1 MTISSAILFLG
12 DVYLDRPYQIPAI
25 DPPLVFNLEAPL
37 TEHDKPV
44 PDKIVLKSSGDF
56 LKKTFDPLPMAVCL
70 ANNHIMDYGVKG
82 FQDTI
87 KFLESNQIGY
97 FGAGT
102 PKNNHNNPLV
112 LDIAGHR
119 TALLGYCYN
128 AYFNQVGPSL
138 KMEHTPAPLDA
149 DCIKRDIT
157 AIRGKCDRIIVN
169 LHWGK
174 LYSNY
179 PRRDEI
185 ELARKLIDAGANV
198 LIGHHAHTLQ
208 PVETYKNGLIAYNI
222 GNFIFPDIDL
232 PTHYT
237 DTGQPTRRR
246 IIKQRKWHNSGAGIL
261 VDIPNITWEIKCFLR
276 CGDAVKYGRSF
287 FHQYLDININNI
299 YKKADMLSLK
309 SSDYKKVFEH
319 ILNYLDNPKIPS
331 KEGSRQMARQLKA
344 LWPWEKK

>member
-1 MTISSAILFLG
+1 MPT
-12 DVYLDRPYQIPAI
+12 
-25 DPPLVFNLEAPL
+25 
-37 TEHDKPV
+37 
-44 PDKIVLKSSGDF
+44 
-56 LKKTFDPLPMAVCL
+56 AVCL

-82 FQDTI
+82 FEDTI
-87 KFLESNQIGY
+87 NFLENNRIGY

-128 AYFNQVGPSL
+128 AYFGQVDSGF
-138 KMEHTPAPLDA
+138 KMKYTPAPLDA
-149 DCIKRDIT
+149 DRIKRDIA
-157 AIRGKCDRIIVN
+157 AIRGSCDRIIVN
-169 LHWGK
+169 LHWGR

-179 PRRDEI
+179 PRKAEV
-185 ELARKLIDAGANV
+185 ELARTVIDAGANV

-237 DTGQPTRRR
+237 DRGHPTRRR
-246 IIKQRKWHNSGAGIL
+246 IIKQRKWHNSSAGIL
-261 VDIPNITWEIKCFLR
+261 VDVPNTACEIKYFLR

-287 FHQYLDININNI
+287 FHRYLHINIDNV
-299 YKKADMLSLK
+299 YEKADMLSLR
-309 SSDYKKVFEH
+309 SSDYKKVFER

-331 KEGSRQMARQLKA
+331 KEGSRQMARQLQL
-344 LWPWEKK
+344 LWPWGKK